1 MAFLSH
7 FSAQCDP
14 WHLCF
19 VLKAGR
25 NPVWCVSVNS
35 HKRIIYTV
43 STSIKYCGDLQH
55 TLLHSSLIK
64 QASICDFNQT
74 ISIHFISCCHLES
87 VVSSRSFRFSCS
99 FSCHLT
105 WPRFSMH
112 FCQRWL
118 RLQVNSHCGR
128 FLWSKHELVKVLTLN
143 WRCWFQEKK
152 SRLLR
157 DVFELVWIC
166 EETAA
171 FVVAW
176 DLIQATHQM
185 KEQIDE
191 GVQLQ
196 QFSASK
202 DPVSLLIP
210 FSPYRCVS

>member
-1 MAFLSH
+1 MICSILH
-7 FSAQCDP
+7 CIR
-14 WHLCF
+14 
-19 VLKAGR
+19 VLLNR
-25 NPVWCVSVNS
+25 LPYV
-35 HKRIIYTV
+35 
-43 STSIKYCGDLQH
+43 
-55 TLLHSSLIK
+55 
-64 QASICDFNQT
+64 
-74 ISIHFISCCHLES
+74 ISIRPFQSILFHAAIWSQF
-87 VVSSRSFRFSCS
+87 VSSRSFRFSCS

-185 KEQIDE
+185 KEQIDD